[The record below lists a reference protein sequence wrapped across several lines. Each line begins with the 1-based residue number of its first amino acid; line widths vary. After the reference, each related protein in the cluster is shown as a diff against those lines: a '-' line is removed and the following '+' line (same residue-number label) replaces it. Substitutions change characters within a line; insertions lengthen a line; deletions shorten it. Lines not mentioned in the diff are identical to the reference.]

1 MHDTLEGG
9 GSLIWKLSSN
19 DLLAWHESQASLY
32 QNPIGDMMIVTT
44 FHVKNMMAVA
54 IPFHCENNIPA
65 RVTYSL

>member
-1 MHDTLEGG
+1 
-9 GSLIWKLSSN
+9 
-19 DLLAWHESQASLY
+19 
-32 QNPIGDMMIVTT
+32 MIVTT